1 MPLEIRV
8 KVLEGRPLRRSRPGL
23 DRVLNGCGEGL
34 PLSLRDDLD
43 SRQRPEIGPGLC
55 ADPVG
60 LDAALSVSDTVDE
73 PIERPEGFLPSPEIS
88 PVGLVRQPLEGA
100 LLTNRVEL
108 LLRHLRAAVPTK
120 LVAHIGEELLRLLG
134 ERPRGLPEGVRED
147 VAVFPIQEAQVAEG
161 DLVAVKLM
169 RCRALVHVL
178 IVGARDLPPE
188 DVLPSGDHL
197 LRVDFFLLGG
207 LVGLLD
213 DRDLDLGLLG
223 VELRLETPGQLHG
236 LLHAARV
243 VVLHRAPV
251 DVQVAGVE
259 LGVDDAI
266 LAEGRPLV
274 LPELPGVELD
284 DEVAVDLLHLSH
296 AAVPSFLCVG
306 VTVPGEGRPGSCP
319 CACGG

>member
-1 MPLEIRV
+1 M
-8 KVLEGRPLRRSRPGL
+8 
-23 DRVLNGCGEGL
+23 
-34 PLSLRDDLD
+34 
-43 SRQRPEIGPGLC
+43 
-55 ADPVG
+55 
-60 LDAALSVSDTVDE
+60 
-73 PIERPEGFLPSPEIS
+73 
-88 PVGLVRQPLEGA
+88 
-100 LLTNRVEL
+100 
-108 LLRHLRAAVPTK
+108 RHLRAAVPTK

-134 ERPRGLPEGVRED
+134 ERPRGIPEGVRED

-161 DLVAVKLM
+161 DLVAVELM

-178 IVGARDLPPE
+178 IVGALDLPPE
-188 DVLPSGDHL
+188 DGLPSGDHL
-197 LRVDFFLLGG
+197 LGVDFLLLGG

-223 VELRLETPGQLHG
+223 VELRLEAPGQLHG

-251 DVQVAGVE
+251 DVQDAGVE